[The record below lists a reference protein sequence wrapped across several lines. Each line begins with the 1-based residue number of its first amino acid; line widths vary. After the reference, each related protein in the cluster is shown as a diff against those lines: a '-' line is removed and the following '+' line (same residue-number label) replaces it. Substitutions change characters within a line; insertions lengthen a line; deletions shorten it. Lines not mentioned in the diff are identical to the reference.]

1 MAKMVQSRI
10 NALSTGWNIVF
21 NLLLIGMVAMCVIPV
36 LLVYSVSFSSEASIA
51 DHGYRLIPKEF
62 SLFAYDF
69 MFKTGDHILNAYMI
83 SIIVTVCGTI
93 LALMITAMFAYVISR
108 KSFKMRNVFAFIAY
122 FTMLFSG
129 GLIPSYMINTQIF
142 SLNNNIL
149 ALILPYLVSAWN
161 VLVLRTFFQTA
172 VPDSIIESAKIDG
185 AGEFTTFFR
194 IVMPLAKPGLAT
206 IGFMLLIM
214 YWNDWWLAMLYIKK
228 QNLVPIQQ
236 LLMKA
241 INSIEFIR
249 TNSRFL
255 ATPQGQALLNRLPS
269 QSGRMALVVIATTP
283 ILFAYPFFQKYF
295 IKGLT
300 IGGVKG

>member
-1 MAKMVQSRI
+1 MERMVQSRI

-21 NLLLIGMVAMCVIPV
+21 NLLLISMVALCVIPV

-51 DHGYRLIPKEF
+51 EYGYRIIPKEF

-93 LALMITAMFAYVISR
+93 SALIITAMFAYVISR

-129 GLIPSYMINTQIF
+129 GLIPSYMINTQVF
-142 SLNNNIL
+142 NLNNNIL

-161 VLVLRTFFQTA
+161 VLVLRTFFQAT

-185 AGEFTTFFR
+185 AGEFTIFFR

-228 QNLVPIQQ
+228 QNLIPIQQ

>member
-1 MAKMVQSRI
+1 MARMVQSRI
-10 NALSTGWNIVF
+10 NALTTGWNIVF
-21 NLLLIGMVAMCVIPV
+21 NLLLISMVALCVIPV

-51 DHGYRLIPKEF
+51 EHGYQLIPKEF

-93 LALMITAMFAYVISR
+93 LALLTTAMFAYVISR

-129 GLIPSYMINTQIF
+129 GLIPSYMINTQVF
-142 SLNNNIL
+142 NLNNNIL

-161 VLVLRTFFQTA
+161 VLVLRTFFQTT

-228 QNLVPIQQ
+228 QSLVPIQQ

-283 ILFAYPFFQKYF
+283 ILFAYPFFQKHF

>member
-1 MAKMVQSRI
+1 MARMVQSRI

-21 NLLLIGMVAMCVIPV
+21 NLLLISMVALCVIPV

-51 DHGYRLIPKEF
+51 EYGYRIIPKEF

-93 LALMITAMFAYVISR
+93 SALIITAMFAYVISR

-129 GLIPSYMINTQIF
+129 GLIPSYMINTQVF
-142 SLNNNIL
+142 NLNNNIL

-161 VLVLRTFFQTA
+161 VLVLRTFFQAT

-185 AGEFTTFFR
+185 AGEFTIFFR

-228 QNLVPIQQ
+228 QNLIPIQQ

>member
-1 MAKMVQSRI
+1 
-10 NALSTGWNIVF
+10 
-21 NLLLIGMVAMCVIPV
+21 
-36 LLVYSVSFSSEASIA
+36 
-51 DHGYRLIPKEF
+51 
-62 SLFAYDF
+62 
-69 MFKTGDHILNAYMI
+69 
-83 SIIVTVCGTI
+83 
-93 LALMITAMFAYVISR
+93 
-108 KSFKMRNVFAFIAY
+108 
-122 FTMLFSG
+122 
-129 GLIPSYMINTQIF
+129 
-142 SLNNNIL
+142 
-149 ALILPYLVSAWN
+149 
-161 VLVLRTFFQTA
+161 
-172 VPDSIIESAKIDG
+172 
-185 AGEFTTFFR
+185 
-194 IVMPLAKPGLAT
+194 
-206 IGFMLLIM
+206 MLLIM